1 MDVTIADG
9 FLGDLHFRM
18 LELSLKNHDSGTFK
32 MVGSFSESRQYMEI
46 ILCGCVGRLNWR
58 SSAGALVLL
67 EDMARAQEPNGFVCV
82 PVRLTVKLP
91 QILFSQAEPWIV
103 LVGEWKSCKQHSL
116 GSGPCS
122 RVVHCFS
129 PMELGF

>member
-1 MDVTIADG
+1 
-9 FLGDLHFRM
+9 
-18 LELSLKNHDSGTFK
+18 
-32 MVGSFSESRQYMEI
+32 MEI

-67 EDMARAQEPNGFVCV
+67 EDMARAQEQNGFVCV

-122 RVVHCFS
+122 CVLHCFS
-129 PMELGF
+129 PMGLDF